1 MPKAESVK
9 YRATR
14 ARSGVQPQLR
24 TYLDLAVG
32 AREGWISRGQFPAVG
47 SDDEVG
53 DDEDGGG
60 AVQEDMTDVDGGC
73 RQKAARALD
82 PGSQATANRA
92 EGTMPATRLSN
103 LLTCSLS
110 WRV

>member
-1 MPKAESVK
+1 M
-9 YRATR
+9 
-14 ARSGVQPQLR
+14 
-24 TYLDLAVG
+24 G

-73 RQKAARALD
+73 RQKAARA
-82 PGSQATANRA
+82 PRSVGFSKPQPTYNASHVVIY
-92 EGTMPATRLSN
+92 SN
-103 LLTCSLS
+103 DAQ
-110 WRV
+110 